1 MLGSGKPIGLN
12 GRRMK
17 LPQTPNRLLRVP
29 QLTRTRIVLA
39 LVAAA
44 VADGVQVLL
53 GPFGWVFGDQLIDVA
68 AMLLVSWLI
77 GFHWLLLPSFVLE
90 LVPAADELP
99 TWIAC
104 VIAVIVLRKREQRQ
118 PPPPPSPPEQP
129 AIEI

>member
-12 GRRMK
+12 EWRMK
-17 LPQTPNRLLRVP
+17 LPETSNRLMRVP
-29 QLTRTRIVLA
+29 KLTRTRIVLA
-39 LVAAA
+39 LTVAVAA
-44 VADGVQVLL
+44 DGLQLLL

-68 AMLLVSWLI
+68 AMLLVSWLL

-99 TWIAC
+99 TWTAC
-104 VIAVIVLRKREQRQ
+104 VIAVVVLRKREERR
-118 PPPPPSPPEQP
+118 PPPAPPEQP